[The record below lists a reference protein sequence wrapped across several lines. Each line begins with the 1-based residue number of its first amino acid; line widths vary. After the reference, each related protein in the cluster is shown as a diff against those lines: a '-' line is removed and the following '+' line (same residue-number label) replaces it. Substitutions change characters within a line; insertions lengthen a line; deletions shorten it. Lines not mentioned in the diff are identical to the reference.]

1 MRVAGCMP
9 WHSFEERSIPLLT
22 ADISRVQSTV
32 LTSRHH
38 PAESNWQ
45 KLRHIFYSYRNEQ
58 FQWQPE
64 YIPAADG
71 LSLSGGITALTAD
84 FGKELV
90 GKLIFEIDCPD
101 EGTVLDFITRERL
114 DGNRPDIPE
123 TVCHPSTLF
132 GGRLIL
138 RKGRNIHELT
148 MPWGLRYVVLW
159 SHQTGDLKINLAIR
173 QIRYP
178 LDIRGK
184 FITSDPELQKI
195 RDISEHTQKCCAV
208 DSYID
213 CPQRENAQ
221 WWGDALVQAQNTFRL
236 SADPRLLARGIR
248 QIAKKLTPD
257 GLTYGMAP
265 TAGHVCILP
274 DYSAMWLITIWAHYF
289 QTGDTG
295 LYRQLLPEID
305 SVCNYFTRT
314 AAANPSGLLTFDR
327 RYWLFLD
334 WCPDIFKDGTP
345 TLYNLIWLWSLKKLL
360 IVAQAAGD
368 APVCERLSKQ
378 LADGCHAVIRY
389 LYDPESRMIYDGLT
403 WKNEP
408 VKTHSPHVAAIAILL
423 DLLPEDHDVWLEK
436 ILLPLVRGNRQNMI
450 CPSSYCMFYIFEALT
465 GKGYGREV
473 INCIRNWWGEF
484 TAAGFSTTPENF
496 LENISGDLSFCHAW
510 SAHPIVHFS
519 RILLGV
525 TQTAPAWRSVSFAPL
540 LLPGVDISG
549 AVPTPHG
556 DIRVSIIWQNG
567 RAEKKIEL
575 PPGIELDNRN

>member
-1 MRVAGCMP
+1 MNHYNVFSGAYWLRSPSPERDERDRRIQLRRSFDLTEVPEKAEICVTADAKYSLYVNGSFVHFGPARGFQRNWPFDRLDIAPYLRRGKNVIAALLYQFGMGNYTYIYDGDNGFLLSGKIGGEDISTGYGWKLRPAPGYICAVARGSGQYGFQEFFDFRQAQDNWFAPDYDDDSWPGNPGEFMRVAGCMP

-334 WCPDIFKDGTP
+334 
-345 TLYNLIWLWSLKKLL
+345 
-360 IVAQAAGD
+360 
-368 APVCERLSKQ
+368 
-378 LADGCHAVIRY
+378 
-389 LYDPESRMIYDGLT
+389 
-403 WKNEP
+403 
-408 VKTHSPHVAAIAILL
+408 
-423 DLLPEDHDVWLEK
+423 
-436 ILLPLVRGNRQNMI
+436 
-450 CPSSYCMFYIFEALT
+450 
-465 GKGYGREV
+465 
-473 INCIRNWWGEF
+473 
-484 TAAGFSTTPENF
+484 
-496 LENISGDLSFCHAW
+496 
-510 SAHPIVHFS
+510 
-519 RILLGV
+519 
-525 TQTAPAWRSVSFAPL
+525 
-540 LLPGVDISG
+540 
-549 AVPTPHG
+549 
-556 DIRVSIIWQNG
+556 
-567 RAEKKIEL
+567 
-575 PPGIELDNRN
+575 